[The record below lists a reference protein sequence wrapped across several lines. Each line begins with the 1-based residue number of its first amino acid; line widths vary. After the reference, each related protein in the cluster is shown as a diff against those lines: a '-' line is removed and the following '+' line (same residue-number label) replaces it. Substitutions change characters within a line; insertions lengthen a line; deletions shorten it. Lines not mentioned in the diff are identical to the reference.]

1 VIRKEVDQLAGGNW
15 RSGLKHR
22 YQVNCRRACALGHIC
37 PNTWYRDALRM
48 RIREIAQVRPRF
60 GDVRIWILLRR
71 EGDGGRGGMEDE
83 GRKPEEAASRESG
96 FRPSSSA
103 GRLRSQR
110 VPGGSVTGRSPGPVS
125 GVRPPVRSQ
134 GYCDRVESTR

>member
-1 VIRKEVDQLAGGNW
+1 MIRKEVDQLAGGNW

-71 EGDGGRGGMEDE
+71 EAGDTTRSASTAGTASRGYGRDAT
-83 GRKPEEAASRESG
+83 EEATRPAPAARCRRRAGDISTGAWTLSTINSASH
-96 FRPSSSA
+96 PSRMPS
-103 GRLRSQR
+103 R
-110 VPGGSVTGRSPGPVS
+110 
-125 GVRPPVRSQ
+125 
-134 GYCDRVESTR
+134 